1 LKAIWRGSKLEVE
14 SVLRDVCDL
23 VLGDAKASKDLIQQR
38 ATALKIIGTVYQNVR
53 PDVTP
58 EDIHIEARQK
68 ENTTNSKENPS
79 ASTS

>member
-1 LKAIWRGSKLEVE
+1 M
-14 SVLRDVCDL
+14 LRDVCDL
-23 VLGDAKASKDLIQQR
+23 VLSDTKASKELIQQR

-58 EDIHIEARQK
+58 EDIHIEASEK
-68 ENTTNSKENPS
+68 ENTNKPKEHAS